1 MYYLNFKTSI
11 IVSSCLDVY
20 CVSKNLN
27 YDVQG
32 ATFMS
37 KPSWKNQL
45 MRELMVDSL
54 FHSGMK
60 YSDKKGG
67 KYCHFLSKL

>member
-1 MYYLNFKTSI
+1 
-11 IVSSCLDVY
+11 
-20 CVSKNLN
+20 LN
-27 YDVQG
+27 YDVRD

-45 MRELMVDSL
+45 MRVLMVDSV

-67 KYCHFLSKL
+67 KYCHFLSKCDETTVKTIIVSRSTHEC